1 MGRNKKAFIFFG
13 AVFFLCAVFWLVPH
27 LSFAAEQTT
36 LDQIKELASGVAGG
50 IAAPFLSGLK
60 SAISWLLYG
69 VFKVLVWVGAAAIG
83 LFGFAINADLI
94 SGPKGLLNQPAIY
107 ELWKFIR
114 DFCNIFFIL
123 MLLIGAFSMVFQL
136 SSYNAKKTL
145 LSIILMALFVNFSF
159 PLSRVLI
166 DVSNVPT
173 YFFAQKVLGSSA
185 GGESISQVAGG
196 SLLSATGMEKLLLG
210 SKGKDS
216 EVPTL
221 VVAIIFMFMFAVALC
236 ILAVLFVIRVV
247 SLVVL
252 VIFSPIGFM
261 KFVPGLNGYAD
272 EWWKKLVGNLVFAP
286 AAMLML
292 LVSVHFASTIQ
303 SYNTAISGEASAVSG
318 DAGLTVILGVMMRSA
333 IPIIL
338 IMMTISVALNSKVAG
353 VSIAK
358 KVNDKMMGWGKKA
371 SFMAAGGLVGGLA
384 GAGMYLGGRR
394 IKGTAL
400 GMKEKY
406 IDKTWLS
413 AKTRESRRKDKEEE
427 WKGYGRGGADGRK
440 AALETIQNRNIFD
453 AVKSNKDRNV
463 SNSELLKNLKE
474 GDPVKAAAAAL
485 SLSENKAISNPEDLQ
500 RAAKALEVFGKNAP
514 RETSKLLENARPGA
528 FKMDAD
534 KIKGLLNSETFA
546 QRDTDGKAIR
556 NADGS
561 YAIDESSMLYRDF
574 SSKMRSE
581 GQVKSFAD
589 YRIQAEIARVAA
601 TGTTPD
607 EAKIRKDVY
616 NDTIGKLS
624 MIDLAKQ
631 GSIHDAVGS
640 DAELTEYMKG
650 YAQNRKNYEKT
661 MERMSA
667 VDQEKWNKAGIAPAP
682 SAPSSN
688 GESPSAEAAQSQR
701 EKLREVGQRNNRRA

>member
-1 MGRNKKAFIFFG
+1 MGRNKKIF
-13 AVFFLCAVFWLVPH
+13 VFLGVVLFLCAVFWLVPY
-27 LSFAAEQTT
+27 LGFAAEAPK
-36 LDQIKELASGVAGG
+36 KEVSGG
-50 IAAPFLSGLK
+50 IFGYLFEAIK
-60 SAISWLLYG
+60 SAISWLLYYG

-83 LFGFAINADLI
+83 LFSFALNSDLI
-94 SGPKGLLNQPAIY
+94 SGPSGLLNQPVIY

-159 PLSRVLI
+159 PISRVLI

-173 YFFAQKVLGSSA
+173 YFFAQQVLGSSA
-185 GGESISQVAGG
+185 GGESISQVVGG
-196 SLLSATGMEKLLLG
+196 SILSATGMEKLLLG
-210 SKGKDS
+210 NKGKNS
-216 EVPTL
+216 EVSTL
-221 VVAIIFMFMFAVALC
+221 VVAIIFMFMFSVALC
-236 ILAVLFVIRVV
+236 VLAVLFVIRVV

-261 KFVPGLNGYAD
+261 KFVPGINGYAD

-292 LVSVHFASTIQ
+292 LVSVRFVSTIQ
-303 SYNTAISGEASAVSG
+303 SYNTVISGEASAVSG
-318 DAGLTVILGVMMRSA
+318 DPGLTVILGVMMRSA

-371 SFMAAGGLVGGLA
+371 SFLTAGGLGGA
-384 GAGMYLGGRR
+384 VMYLGGRR

-453 AVKSNKDRNV
+453 AVKDNKDRNV

-534 KIKGLLNSETFA
+534 KIKNLLNSETFA
-546 QRDTDGKAIR
+546 QRDIDGKAIR

-561 YAIDESSMLYRDF
+561 YAIDESSILYRDF

-589 YRIQAEIARVAA
+589 YRIQAEIARVTA
-601 TGTTPD
+601 TGATPD

-616 NDTIGKLS
+616 NDTIGRLS
-624 MIDLAKQ
+624 VIDLAKQ

-661 MERMSA
+661 MERMSV

-688 GESPSAEAAQSQR
+688 GDSPSAEAAQSQR
-701 EKLREVGQRNNRRA
+701 EKLREVGRRNNRRA

>member
-1 MGRNKKAFIFFG
+1 MGRNKKIF
-13 AVFFLCAVFWLVPH
+13 VFLGVVLFLCAVFWLVPY
-27 LSFAAEQTT
+27 LGFAAEAPK
-36 LDQIKELASGVAGG
+36 KEVSGG
-50 IAAPFLSGLK
+50 IFGYLFEAIK
-60 SAISWLLYG
+60 SAISWLLYYG

-83 LFGFAINADLI
+83 LFSFALNSDLI
-94 SGPKGLLNQPAIY
+94 SGPSGLLNQPVIY

-159 PLSRVLI
+159 PISRVLI

-173 YFFAQKVLGSSA
+173 YFFAQQVLGSSA
-185 GGESISQVAGG
+185 GGESISQVVGG
-196 SLLSATGMEKLLLG
+196 SILSATGMEKLLLG
-210 SKGKDS
+210 NKGKNS
-216 EVPTL
+216 EVSTL
-221 VVAIIFMFMFAVALC
+221 VVAIIFMFMFSVALC
-236 ILAVLFVIRVV
+236 VLAVLFVIRVV

-261 KFVPGLNGYAD
+261 KFVPGINGYAD

-292 LVSVHFASTIQ
+292 LVSVRFVSTIQ
-303 SYNTAISGEASAVSG
+303 SYNTVISGEASAVSG
-318 DAGLTVILGVMMRSA
+318 DPGLTVILGVMMRSA

-371 SFMAAGGLVGGLA
+371 SFLTAGGLGGA
-384 GAGMYLGGRR
+384 VMYLGGRR

-453 AVKSNKDRNV
+453 AVKDNKDRNV

-534 KIKGLLNSETFA
+534 KIKNLLNSETFA
-546 QRDTDGKAIR
+546 QRDIDGKAIR

-561 YAIDESSMLYRDF
+561 YAIDESSILYRDF

-589 YRIQAEIARVAA
+589 YRIQAEIARVTA
-601 TGTTPD
+601 TGATPD

-616 NDTIGKLS
+616 NDTIGRLS
-624 MIDLAKQ
+624 VIDLAKQ

-661 MERMSA
+661 MERMSV
-667 VDQEKWNKAGIAPAP
+667 VDQEKWNKAGIIPAP
-682 SAPSSN
+682 STPSSN
-688 GESPSAEAAQSQR
+688 GDSPSAEAVQSQR
-701 EKLREVGQRNNRRA
+701 EKLREVGRRNNRRA

>member
-1 MGRNKKAFIFFG
+1 MESLMGRNKKTFIFFG
-13 AVFFLCAVFWLVPH
+13 SVFFLCAVFWLVPH
-27 LSFAAEQTT
+27 VSFA
-36 LDQIKELASGVAGG
+36 GG
-50 IAAPFLSGLK
+50 PFDYLVEAIQ
-60 SAISWLLYG
+60 SAISLLLYG

-83 LFGFAINADLI
+83 LFSFALNADLI
-94 SGPKGLLNQPAIY
+94 SGPKGLLNQPVIY

-173 YFFAQKVLGSSA
+173 YFFAQQVLGSSA

-196 SLLSATGMEKLLLG
+196 SILSAAGMEKLLLG
-210 SKGKDS
+210 SKKDDS
-216 EVPTL
+216 GISTL
-221 VVAIIFMFMFAVALC
+221 IVAIVFMFMFAVALC
-236 ILAVLFVIRVV
+236 VLAVLFVIRVV

-252 VIFSPIGFM
+252 VIFSPVGFM
-261 KFVPGLNGYAD
+261 KFVPGLDGYAN
-272 EWWKKLVGNLVFAP
+272 EWWKKFVENLVFAP

-292 LVSVHFASTIQ
+292 LVSVRFVSVMQ
-303 SYNTAISGEASAVSG
+303 SYNTAISSEASSVSG

-338 IMMTISVALNSKVAG
+338 IMMTISVALSSKVAG
-353 VSIAK
+353 VGIAK

-371 SFMAAGGLVGGLA
+371 SFLAAGGIAEL
-384 GAGMYLGGRR
+384 GMYLGGRR

-400 GMKEKY
+400 GMKERY

-440 AALETIQNRNIFD
+440 AALETIQNRKIFD
-453 AVKSNKDRNV
+453 AVKDNKDRNT
-463 SNSELLKNLKE
+463 SNSELLQNLDS
-474 GDPVKAAAAAL
+474 GDKVKAAAAAL

-500 RAAKALEVFGKNAP
+500 KAAKALEVFGKNAP

-534 KIKGLLNSETFA
+534 KIRALLNSETFA
-546 QRDTDGKAIR
+546 QRDTDGTAIR

-561 YAIDESSMLYRDF
+561 YVIDDSSMLYRDF

-682 SAPSSN
+682 SAPSSD
-688 GESPSAEAAQSQR
+688 GDSPSAEAAQSQR
-701 EKLREVGQRNNRRA
+701 EKLREVGRRNNRRA

>member
-1 MGRNKKAFIFFG
+1 MGRNKKIFIFFG

-27 LSFAAEQTT
+27 LGFAA
-36 LDQIKELASGVAGG
+36 DAPKEETPSGFFGYMFQA
-50 IAAPFLSGLK
+50 IQ
-60 SAISWLLYG
+60 SAISWLLYK
-69 VFKVLVWVGAAAIG
+69 VFQVLVWVAAAAIG

-94 SGPKGLLNQPAIY
+94 SGPTGLLNQPVIY

-145 LSIILMALFVNFSF
+145 LSIILAALFVNFSF

-173 YFFAQKVLGSSA
+173 YFFAQQTLGSS
-185 GGESISQVAGG
+185 GGKSVSQVAGG
-196 SLLSATGMEKLLLG
+196 ALLSATGMEKLLLG
-210 SKGKDS
+210 NKGKDA

-221 VVAIIFMFMFAVALC
+221 IVAIVFIFMFAVALC

-261 KFVPGLNGYAD
+261 KFVPGISGYAD

-292 LVSVHFASTIQ
+292 LVSVRFAEVIQ
-303 SYNTAISGEASAVSG
+303 SYNTTISSEASTVGG
-318 DAGLTVILGVMMRSA
+318 DAGLASILGVMMRSA

-338 IMMTISVALNSKVAG
+338 IMMTISVALSSRVAG
-353 VSIAK
+353 VGIAK
-358 KVNDKMMGWGKKA
+358 KVSDKMMGWGKKA
-371 SFMAAGGLVGGLA
+371 SFLAAGGFAGGLA

-400 GMKEKY
+400 GLKERY
-406 IDKTWLS
+406 IDNSLLS

-440 AALETIQNRNIFD
+440 AALETIQNRKILD
-453 AVKSNKDRNV
+453 TVKNNKDRNV
-463 SNSELLKNLKE
+463 SNSELLNNLNS
-474 GDPVKAAAAAL
+474 GDGVAAAAAAL
-485 SLSENKAISNPEDLQ
+485 SLSENKAISNPDDL
-500 RAAKALEVFGKNAP
+500 RKAAKALEVFGKNAP

-556 NADGS
+556 SADGS

-601 TGTTPD
+601 TGVTPN
-607 EAKIRKDVY
+607 EAKIRKDIY

-624 MIDLAKQ
+624 SIDLAKQ

-640 DAELTEYMKG
+640 DKELANYMKE
-650 YAQNRKNYEKT
+650 YAKNRKNYEKT

-667 VDQEKWNKAGIAPAP
+667 VDQEKWNKADIAPAP
-682 SAPSSN
+682 DATTSSDTDPSS
-688 GESPSAEAAQSQR
+688 AAAAQSQR
-701 EKLREVGQRNNRRA
+701 EKLREVGQRNNRRP

>member
-1 MGRNKKAFIFFG
+1 MGRNKKIF
-13 AVFFLCAVFWLVPH
+13 VFLGVVLFLCAVFWLVPY
-27 LSFAAEQTT
+27 LGFAAEAPK
-36 LDQIKELASGVAGG
+36 KEVSGG
-50 IAAPFLSGLK
+50 IFGYLFEAIK
-60 SAISWLLYG
+60 SAISWLLYYG

-83 LFGFAINADLI
+83 LFSFALNSDLI
-94 SGPKGLLNQPAIY
+94 SGPSGLLNQPVIY

-159 PLSRVLI
+159 PISRVLI

-173 YFFAQKVLGSSA
+173 YFFAQQVLGSSA
-185 GGESISQVAGG
+185 GGESISQVVGG
-196 SLLSATGMEKLLLG
+196 SILSATGMEKLLLG
-210 SKGKDS
+210 NKGKNS
-216 EVPTL
+216 EVSTL
-221 VVAIIFMFMFAVALC
+221 VVAIIFMFMFSVALC
-236 ILAVLFVIRVV
+236 VLAVLFVIRVV

-261 KFVPGLNGYAD
+261 KFVPGINGYAD

-292 LVSVHFASTIQ
+292 LVSVRFVSTIQ
-303 SYNTAISGEASAVSG
+303 SYNTVISGEASAVSG
-318 DAGLTVILGVMMRSA
+318 DPGLTVILGVMMRSA

-371 SFMAAGGLVGGLA
+371 SFMAAGGLGGA
-384 GAGMYLGGRR
+384 VMYLGGRR

-453 AVKSNKDRNV
+453 AVKDNKDRNV

-534 KIKGLLNSETFA
+534 KIKNLLNSETFA
-546 QRDTDGKAIR
+546 QRDIDGKAIR

-561 YAIDESSMLYRDF
+561 YAIDESSILYRDF

-589 YRIQAEIARVAA
+589 YRIQAEIARVTA
-601 TGTTPD
+601 TGATPD

-616 NDTIGKLS
+616 NDTIGRLS
-624 MIDLAKQ
+624 VIDLAKQ

-661 MERMSA
+661 MERMSV

-688 GESPSAEAAQSQR
+688 GDSPSAEAVQSQR
-701 EKLREVGQRNNRRA
+701 EKLREVGRRNNRRA

>member
-27 LSFAAEQTT
+27 LSFAAEAS
-36 LDQIKELASGVAGG
+36 KESVPSGFFGYVFEA
-50 IAAPFLSGLK
+50 IK
-60 SAISWLLYG
+60 SAISWILYKI
-69 VFKVLVWVGAAAIG
+69 FQVLVWVGAAAIG
-83 LFGFAINADLI
+83 LFSFALNADLI
-94 SGPKGLLNQPAIY
+94 SGPKGLLNQPVIY

-173 YFFAQKVLGSSA
+173 YFFAQQVLGSSA

-292 LVSVHFASTIQ
+292 LVSVRFASTIQ

-688 GESPSAEAAQSQR
+688 GDSPSAEAAQSQR

>member
-1 MGRNKKAFIFFG
+1 MGRNKKIF
-13 AVFFLCAVFWLVPH
+13 VFLGVVLFLCAVFWLVPY
-27 LSFAAEQTT
+27 LGFAAEAPK
-36 LDQIKELASGVAGG
+36 KEVSGG
-50 IAAPFLSGLK
+50 IFGYLFEAIK
-60 SAISWLLYG
+60 SAISWLLYYG

-83 LFGFAINADLI
+83 LFSFALNSDLI
-94 SGPKGLLNQPAIY
+94 SGPSGLLNQPVIY

-159 PLSRVLI
+159 PISRVLI

-173 YFFAQKVLGSSA
+173 YFFAQQVLGSSA
-185 GGESISQVAGG
+185 GGESISQVVGG
-196 SLLSATGMEKLLLG
+196 SILSATGMEKLLLG
-210 SKGKDS
+210 NKGKNS
-216 EVPTL
+216 EVSTL
-221 VVAIIFMFMFAVALC
+221 VVAIIFMFMFSVALC
-236 ILAVLFVIRVV
+236 VLAVLFVIRVV

-261 KFVPGLNGYAD
+261 KFVPGINGYAD

-292 LVSVHFASTIQ
+292 LVSVRFVSTIQ
-303 SYNTAISGEASAVSG
+303 SYNTVISGEASAVSG
-318 DAGLTVILGVMMRSA
+318 DPGLTVILGVMMRSA

-371 SFMAAGGLVGGLA
+371 SFLTAGSLA
-384 GAGMYLGGRR
+384 EAGMYLGGRR

-453 AVKSNKDRNV
+453 AVKDNKDRNV

-534 KIKGLLNSETFA
+534 KIKNLLNSETFA
-546 QRDTDGKAIR
+546 QRDIDGKAIR

-561 YAIDESSMLYRDF
+561 YAIDESSILYRDF

-589 YRIQAEIARVAA
+589 YRIQAEIARVTA
-601 TGTTPD
+601 TGATPD

-616 NDTIGKLS
+616 NDTIGRLS
-624 MIDLAKQ
+624 VIDLAKQ

-661 MERMSA
+661 MERMSV
-667 VDQEKWNKAGIAPAP
+667 VDQEKWNKAGIIPAP
-682 SAPSSN
+682 STPSSN
-688 GESPSAEAAQSQR
+688 GDSPSAEAAQSQR
-701 EKLREVGQRNNRRA
+701 ERLREVGRRNNRRA

>member
-1 MGRNKKAFIFFG
+1 
-13 AVFFLCAVFWLVPH
+13 
-27 LSFAAEQTT
+27 
-36 LDQIKELASGVAGG
+36 
-50 IAAPFLSGLK
+50 
-60 SAISWLLYG
+60 
-69 VFKVLVWVGAAAIG
+69 
-83 LFGFAINADLI
+83 
-94 SGPKGLLNQPAIY
+94 
-107 ELWKFIR
+107 
-114 DFCNIFFIL
+114 
-123 MLLIGAFSMVFQL
+123 
-136 SSYNAKKTL
+136 
-145 LSIILMALFVNFSF
+145 
-159 PLSRVLI
+159 
-166 DVSNVPT
+166 
-173 YFFAQKVLGSSA
+173 
-185 GGESISQVAGG
+185 
-196 SLLSATGMEKLLLG
+196 MEKLLLG
-210 SKGKDS
+210 NKGKNS
-216 EVPTL
+216 EVSTL
-221 VVAIIFMFMFAVALC
+221 VVAIIFMFMFSVALC
-236 ILAVLFVIRVV
+236 VLAVLFVIRVV

-261 KFVPGLNGYAD
+261 KFVPGINGYAD

-292 LVSVHFASTIQ
+292 LVSVRFVSTIQ
-303 SYNTAISGEASAVSG
+303 SYNTVISGEASAVSG
-318 DAGLTVILGVMMRSA
+318 DPGLTVILGVMMRSA

-371 SFMAAGGLVGGLA
+371 SFLTAGGLGGA
-384 GAGMYLGGRR
+384 VMYLGGRR

-453 AVKSNKDRNV
+453 AVKDNKDRNV

-534 KIKGLLNSETFA
+534 KIKNLLNSETFA
-546 QRDTDGKAIR
+546 QRDIDGKAIR

-561 YAIDESSMLYRDF
+561 YAIDESSILYRDF

-589 YRIQAEIARVAA
+589 YRIQAEIARVTA
-601 TGTTPD
+601 TGATPD

-616 NDTIGKLS
+616 NDTIGRLS
-624 MIDLAKQ
+624 VIDLAKQ

-661 MERMSA
+661 MERMSV
-667 VDQEKWNKAGIAPAP
+667 VDQEKWNKAGIIPAP
-682 SAPSSN
+682 STPSSN
-688 GESPSAEAAQSQR
+688 GDSPSAEAVQSQR
-701 EKLREVGQRNNRRA
+701 EKLREVGRRNNRRA

>member
-1 MGRNKKAFIFFG
+1 MGRNKKIFVFFG
-13 AVFFLCAVFWLVPH
+13 VVLFLCAVFWLVPY
-27 LSFAAEQTT
+27 LGFAAEAPK
-36 LDQIKELASGVAGG
+36 KEVSGG
-50 IAAPFLSGLK
+50 IFGYLFEAIK
-60 SAISWLLYG
+60 SAISWLLYYG

-83 LFGFAINADLI
+83 LFSFALNSDLI
-94 SGPKGLLNQPAIY
+94 SGPSGLLNQPVIY

-159 PLSRVLI
+159 PISRVLI

-173 YFFAQKVLGSSA
+173 YFFAQQVLGSSA
-185 GGESISQVAGG
+185 GGESISQVVGG
-196 SLLSATGMEKLLLG
+196 SILSATGMEKLLLG
-210 SKGKDS
+210 NKGKNS
-216 EVPTL
+216 EVSTL
-221 VVAIIFMFMFAVALC
+221 VVAIIFMFMFSVALC
-236 ILAVLFVIRVV
+236 VLAVLFVIRVV

-261 KFVPGLNGYAD
+261 KFVPGINGYAD

-292 LVSVHFASTIQ
+292 LVSVRFASTIQ

-371 SFMAAGGLVGGLA
+371 SFMAAGGLGGA
-384 GAGMYLGGRR
+384 VMYLGGRR

-453 AVKSNKDRNV
+453 AVKDNKDRNV

-534 KIKGLLNSETFA
+534 KIKNLLNSETFA
-546 QRDTDGKAIR
+546 QRDIDGKAIR

-561 YAIDESSMLYRDF
+561 YAIDESSILYRDF

-589 YRIQAEIARVAA
+589 YRIQAEIARVTA
-601 TGTTPD
+601 TGATPD

-616 NDTIGKLS
+616 NDTIGRLS
-624 MIDLAKQ
+624 VIDLAKQ

-661 MERMSA
+661 MERMSV
-667 VDQEKWNKAGIAPAP
+667 VDQEKWNKAGIIPAP
-682 SAPSSN
+682 STPSSN
-688 GESPSAEAAQSQR
+688 GDSPSAEAAQSQR
-701 EKLREVGQRNNRRA
+701 ERLREVGRRNNRRA